1 MELPELAPS
10 TAPIG
15 RLKCVQFSL
24 LSEEQIVRLNFF
36 LLRRRRRRRAR
47 TLTRTEMYVRYDG
60 VEV

>member
-1 MELPELAPS
+1 MELPEMAPS

-24 LSEEQIVRLNFF
+24 LSEEQIVRFDIFF
-36 LLRRRRRRRAR
+36 KRRRRAD
-47 TLTRTEMYVRYDG
+47 TQTNAEIHVRHDG

>member
-1 MELPELAPS
+1 MAPS

-36 LLRRRRRRRAR
+36 LLRRRRRRAR

>member
-1 MELPELAPS
+1 MAPS

-36 LLRRRRRRRAR
+36 LLRRRRRAR